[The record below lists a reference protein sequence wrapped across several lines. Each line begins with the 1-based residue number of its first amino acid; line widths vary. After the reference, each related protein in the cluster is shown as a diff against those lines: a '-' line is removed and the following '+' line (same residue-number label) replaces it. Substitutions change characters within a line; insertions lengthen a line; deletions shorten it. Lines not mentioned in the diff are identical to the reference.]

1 MHRQHCEALGKPTT
15 TGTSERRLC
24 VSPLR
29 QERANEVSEHP
40 VCCIFHT
47 FAQIHLKHTNM
58 KNEKDLIARSGNTC
72 ELCKSTSNL
81 SVYEVPTNNDEGILI
96 CAKCTAQINKK
107 EELDSKHWACLNE
120 AMWSE
125 IPAVQVV
132 SWRLLNR
139 LKDQSW
145 AADALDMMY
154 FDDDTMAWAKSTG
167 DHENDGSVE
176 LHSDSNGMVLQDG
189 DTVVLTKSL
198 DVKGSTL
205 NAKLGTVV
213 KNIRLVADNTEQIE
227 GKIEGQTI
235 VILTKYLRKG

>member
-1 MHRQHCEALGKPTT
+1 MILSG
-15 TGTSERRLC
+15 
-24 VSPLR
+24 VSFNK
-29 QERANEVSEHP
+29 EK
-40 VCCIFHT
+40 IDFKIDFH
-47 FAQIHLKHTNM
+47 IHLKLS
-58 KNEKDLIARSGNTC
+58 KQVLLEKRHDFIERHSKEPQYEDMANIDDETEKL
-72 ELCKSTSNL
+72 KS
-81 SVYEVPTNNDEGILI
+81 E
-96 CAKCTAQINKK
+96 KK
-107 EELDSKHWACLNE
+107 EELDSTHWACLHE

-125 IPAVQVV
+125 VPAVQVV

-167 DHENDGSVE
+167 DHENDGSVD
-176 LHSDSNGMVLQDG
+176 LHKDSNGMILQDG